1 MTLHCKL
8 RHGFRIVVL
17 AVLLIAVFA
26 TTGSVGGPGSLSA
39 SSNEGRQVA
48 RIISVRKALEN
59 HYFVS
64 RYPQVHYYMLY
75 LGVRIADQTYCGAYE
90 TPVLD
95 EIADAFA
102 AQGKD
107 VEVVLKEKRL
117 TVITPKGF
125 KLKAHL
131 VEARQC

>member
-1 MTLHCKL
+1 MTLHCSL
-8 RHGFRIVVL
+8 PRGFLIL
-17 AVLLIAVFA
+17 ALLTALFSA
-26 TTGSVGGPGSLSA
+26 TTGSLGSSGSRTA
-39 SSNEGRQVA
+39 SSDESRQVA
-48 RIISVRKALEN
+48 RVMSVRKVLEN

-64 RYPQVHYYMLY
+64 RYPQIHYYMLY
-75 LGVRIADQTYCGAYE
+75 LSVRIAGQPYCGAYE

-107 VEVVLKEKRL
+107 VEVVLKDKRL
-117 TVITPKGF
+117 TLITPKGF

>member
-1 MTLHCKL
+1 MTLHCSL
-8 RHGFRIVVL
+8 PRGFQIL
-17 AVLLIAVFA
+17 VLLTALFLA
-26 TTGSVGGPGSLSA
+26 TTGAWGSSGSRTV
-39 SSNEGRQVA
+39 SSDESRQVA
-48 RIISVRKALEN
+48 RIMSVRKVLEN

-64 RYPQVHYYMLY
+64 RYPQIHYYMLY
-75 LGVRIADQTYCGAYE
+75 LSMRIAGQPYCAAYE

-107 VEVVLKEKRL
+107 VEVMLKNKRL
-117 TVITPKGF
+117 TLITPKGF